1 MRKIM
6 VTLAVMISVAG
17 IRAQAID
24 ETLSF
29 IEQNNLELQALK
41 QQVEAA
47 KLEVQTENSLDDP
60 SVEYS
65 PFFTKGTSGMATS
78 ELVVTQGFD
87 FPTLYTARHSAGKYR
102 QEALKKAYEAERRE
116 LLLSA
121 KNLCLDLIRLNQ
133 ENDLI
138 TERLRC
144 AEELLNLFEKRLDE
158 GDVSILDVNK
168 IKMKRMDLKAE
179 QATNNAQHREAL
191 QKLLAMNGNLPLEF
205 TADSYPVV
213 EGHADLNMLMDEVL
227 TTDASLQAANATL
240 IAAQKEVSIS
250 KQGWLPKF
258 EVGYRRNTEFDEKFN
273 GFLVGGSLP
282 IFTNRKK
289 TKIAKAQALSAQLML
304 DDARLK
310 AQAEVQTAVNAI
322 RQTEEALAV
331 YDLPLMKSTVD
342 LLYKAVSEG
351 QISIIEYYAEADDV
365 YENMTSRM
373 EIECEYHKLLA
384 AAYKH
389 RL

>member
-6 VTLAVMISVAG
+6 VTLAVMVSAAG
-17 IRAQAID
+17 IRAQVID
-24 ETLSF
+24 ETLSL

-47 KLEVQTENSLDDP
+47 RLEVQTENSLDDP

-87 FPTLYTARHSAGKYR
+87 FPTLYAARHSAGKYR
-102 QEALKKAYEAERRE
+102 QEALKKEYEAERRE

-138 TERLRC
+138 AERLHC
-144 AEELLNLFEKRLDE
+144 AEKLLSLFEKRLDE

-191 QKLLAMNGNLPLEF
+191 QKLLAMNGNLPFEF

-213 EGHADLNMLMDEVL
+213 DGHADLNMLMDEVL

-240 IAAQKEVSIS
+240 VAAQKEVSIS

>member
-1 MRKIM
+1 M
-6 VTLAVMISVAG
+6 VTLAVMVSAAG

-24 ETLSF
+24 ETLSL

-87 FPTLYTARHSAGKYR
+87 FPTLYTSRHSAGKYR
-102 QEALKKAYEAERRE
+102 QEALKKEYEAERRE

-133 ENDLI
+133 ENALI
-138 TERLRC
+138 AERLRC
-144 AEELLNLFEKRLDE
+144 AEELLSLFEKRLDE

-179 QATNNAQHREAL
+179 QAANNAQHREAL

-213 EGHADLNMLMDEVL
+213 DGHADLNVLMDEVL

-240 IAAQKEVSIS
+240 VAAQKEVGIS